1 MKKSIIIVIMA
12 TFTCPAFAQ
21 TISNETEKKS
31 KLGFNFGIN
40 HSLLQSKNAIPKNAV
55 IYNGFGT
62 RLGLIMDCIISKKLH
77 FSPKIEMAFNESGVI
92 TTNSDNTTTTY
103 KIFPNS
109 LEIMSHLVYKIG
121 KGKAIPYLMLGPNF
135 RTPVVKEASSSSNF
149 KNKSDLAIDFG
160 IGLENRLKHFS
171 YAPEIRYSL
180 GLLNINKNPTIPQLN
195 YHSISMVLN
204 FK

>member
-1 MKKSIIIVIMA
+1 MKKYIIIVIIA
-12 TFTCPAFAQ
+12 TFAYPLFAQ
-21 TISNETEKKS
+21 TPTNETEKKI

-40 HSLLQSKNAIPKNAV
+40 HSLLQSKKAIPKNAV

-62 RLGLIMDCIISKKLH
+62 RLGLIMDCIIAKKLL

-92 TTNSDNTTTTY
+92 TTNSDNTITTH
-103 KIFPNS
+103 KIFQSS

-135 RTPVVKEASSSSNF
+135 RTPLVKEASSTSNF
-149 KNKSDLAIDFG
+149 QNKSDLAIDFG
-160 IGLENRLKHFS
+160 IGLENKLKHFTC
-171 YAPEIRYSL
+171 APEIRYSL
-180 GLLNINKNPTIPQLN
+180 GLLNINQNPTIPHLN
-195 YHSISMVLN
+195 YHSLSMVLN